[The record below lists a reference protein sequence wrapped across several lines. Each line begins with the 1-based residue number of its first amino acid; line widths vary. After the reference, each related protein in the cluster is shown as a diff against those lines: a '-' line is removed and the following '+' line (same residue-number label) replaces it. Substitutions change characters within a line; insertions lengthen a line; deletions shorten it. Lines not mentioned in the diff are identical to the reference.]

1 MKTVISQHEAVI
13 AATKEVLGSRFEAG
27 MDVKE
32 IASKVDKDMV
42 CHAVVKMFQAGTAS
56 MSDEAKTKYADAKGL
71 ATYTAGLVTNW
82 WNKSKELNGGV
93 KYEAKNPGARAG
105 AQDEQ
110 VKEMKNLKARLE
122 AVGNLEGAAKVAEA
136 ITQRIAELKAESSAK
151 KLPEVDLSKIPEH
164 LRGLIGEDE

>member
-1 MKTVISQHEAVI
+1 MNQVMSQHEAVI

-32 IASKVDKDMV
+32 IASKVDKDCV
-42 CHAVVKMFQAGTAS
+42 VHAVVKMFQEGKAS
-56 MSDEAKTKYADAKGL
+56 MSDEAKTKYSDAKGL

-105 AQDEQ
+105 SSDEQ

-122 AVGNLEGAAKVAEA
+122 AVGNVEGALKVAEA
-136 ITQRIAELKAESSAK
+136 INQRIAELKAETSSK

-164 LRGLIGEDE
+164 LRDLID